1 MSKKTNPIALRVGIR
16 RSWPMAFHQ
25 LSSDSALLC
34 KTLKLE
40 KLLSKLLPGIG
51 SFGISKS
58 IKVFDSNVLLFLST
72 IRRFSLLLP
81 SSILKNSSI
90 SGSKVSLHRKRVM
103 LSSISSSSLGFV
115 FIARF
120 RLKNF
125 LLRQVPISFG
135 GSRQSVHRKLSHI
148 QCNALTIRR
157 KSSFSLSINQSLVY
171 EKKWL
176 FSQFLSAQIVADYIA
191 LQLTLAPNLKD
202 SNFRKSLKLGVFETF
217 NSILSLNKQDNIS
230 GIKLICSGRWQ
241 KVRSNRKQRF
251 IYRLGQFKTTKS
263 MSYLDFGNA
272 LFHSKNGSTCIK
284 IWILYGPTK
293 L

>member
-1 MSKKTNPIALRVGIR
+1 MGYFKLMSKKTNPIALRVGVR

-81 SSILKNSSI
+81 
-90 SGSKVSLHRKRVM
+90 
-103 LSSISSSSLGFV
+103 SSISSSSLGFV

-171 EKKWL
+171 EKK
-176 FSQFLSAQIVADYIA
+176 
-191 LQLTLAPNLKD
+191 
-202 SNFRKSLKLGVFETF
+202 
-217 NSILSLNKQDNIS
+217 
-230 GIKLICSGRWQ
+230 
-241 KVRSNRKQRF
+241 
-251 IYRLGQFKTTKS
+251 
-263 MSYLDFGNA
+263 
-272 LFHSKNGSTCIK
+272 
-284 IWILYGPTK
+284 
-293 L
+293 